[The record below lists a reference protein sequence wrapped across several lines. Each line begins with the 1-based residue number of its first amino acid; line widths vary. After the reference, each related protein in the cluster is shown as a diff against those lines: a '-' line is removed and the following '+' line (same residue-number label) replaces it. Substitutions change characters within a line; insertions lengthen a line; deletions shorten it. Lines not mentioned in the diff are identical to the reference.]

1 MSGEEDQN
9 NSWNYSYAPAM
20 TALWR
25 SDESN
30 VPGMWL
36 RAEKQKHWKKMKKRR
51 DKMPHFGFKE
61 EVSSTFDV
69 ICII

>member
-1 MSGEEDQN
+1 
-9 NSWNYSYAPAM
+9 M

-51 DKMPHFGFKE
+51 DKIPHFGFKE